1 MAIEFLPKQK
11 ECLDSLGLDSTA
23 EVVLFGGAAGGAKSF
38 TGCAWQIMRRLKY
51 PGTRGLIGRSKLD
64 TLKKTTLKTFFEVA
78 GLFGLVANKHYQFN
92 AQSNVITFSN
102 GSEIILKDLFSYP
115 SDPSFDSLG
124 SLEITDSFLDECSQ
138 ISKKAVDI
146 VRSRIRFKLTQYNL
160 SPKILLTCNPS
171 KGWLYNEFFAP
182 FRAGQLP
189 EHLVFIQSRVTDN
202 PHLPPTYADT
212 LARLPEVD
220 RKRLLEGDWDFD
232 ETLDAL
238 FTTDDL
244 LRCFR
249 TANETGELYIT
260 ADVARLGK
268 DRTVIALWRG
278 LSLIQITELRKKKI
292 DETAA
297 VIREIADYH
306 KVKLSNVIADADGL
320 GAGLVDVLKCREF
333 RNGSRATK
341 PERFVNLKAECFFK
355 LAELIELN
363 RITFPIQ
370 HRDTIV
376 KELDLI
382 RRKNPEG
389 DGKLAVTGK
398 EEIQRTHGMS
408 PDYAD
413 AVAMRMFFELFP
425 NYGRYSYA

>member
-1 MAIEFLPKQK
+1 MITFLPKQK
-11 ECLDSLGLDSTA
+11 DCLNALGLDSPA

-38 TGCAWQIMRRLKY
+38 TGCAWQIQRRLKY

-78 GLFGLVANKHYQFN
+78 GMFGLIANKHYQFN

-102 GSEIILKDLFSYP
+102 GSEIILKDLFAYP
-115 SDPSFDSLG
+115 SDPSFDQLG
-124 SLEITDSFLDECSQ
+124 SLEITDGFLDECSQ
-138 ISKKAVDI
+138 LSKKAVDI
-146 VRSRIRFKLTQYNL
+146 VRSRMRYKLNQYNL
-160 SPKILLTCNPS
+160 KPKILLTCNPS

-189 EHLVFIQSRVTDN
+189 PHLVFIQSRVTDN
-202 PHLPPTYADT
+202 PHLPPTYAET
-212 LARLPEVD
+212 LARLPEID
-220 RKRLLEGDWDFD
+220 RKRLLEGDWDYD
-232 ETLDAL
+232 ESLDAL

-244 LRCFR
+244 LRCFK
-249 TANETGELYIT
+249 TAESTGELFIT

-268 DRTVIALWRG
+268 DRTVIGLWRG

-297 VIREIADYH
+297 IIREMADFS

-320 GAGLVDVLKCREF
+320 GAGLVDILKCREF

-363 RITFPIQ
+363 RMTFPQ
-370 HRDTIV
+370 NHRDVIV
-376 KELDLI
+376 RELDLM
-382 RRKNPEG
+382 RRKNPDG

-398 EEIQRTHGMS
+398 EEIARVHGIS

-413 AVAMRMFFELFP
+413 MIAMRMFFELFP

>member
-1 MAIEFLPKQK
+1 MVTFLPKQI
-11 ECLDSLGLDSTA
+11 ECLNALGLDSPA

-38 TGCAWQIMRRLKY
+38 TGCAWQIQRRLKY

-78 GLFGLVANKHYQFN
+78 QLFGLRANEHYQFN
-92 AQSNVITFSN
+92 AQSNVITFYN
-102 GSEIILKDLFSYP
+102 GSEIILKDLFAYP

-124 SLEITDSFLDECSQ
+124 SLEISDAFIDECSQ
-138 ISKKAVDI
+138 VSKKAVDI
-146 VRSRIRFKLTQYNL
+146 VRSRIRYKLTQYNL
-160 SPKILLTCNPS
+160 SPKTLLTCNPS
-171 KGWLYNEFFAP
+171 KGWLYNEIYAP
-182 FRAGQLP
+182 WRAQNLP
-189 EHLVFIQSRVTDN
+189 EFISFIPSRVTDN
-202 PHLPPTYADT
+202 PHLPATYAET
-212 LARLPEVD
+212 LARLPEID
-220 RKRLLEGDWDFD
+220 RKRLLEGDWDYD
-232 ETLDAL
+232 ETADAL
-238 FTTDDL
+238 FITDDI
-244 LRCFR
+244 LRAFR
-249 TANETGELYIT
+249 DPQTDGELYIT

-278 LSLIQITELRKKKI
+278 LSLIHITELRKKKI

-297 VIREIADYH
+297 VIRAMADHH
-306 KVKLSNVIADADGL
+306 KVKLSNVLADADGL

-355 LAELIELN
+355 LAEFIELN
-363 RITFPIQ
+363 RMVFPQ
-370 HRDTIV
+370 GHRDTIV

-382 RRKNPEG
+382 RRKNPDG

-413 AVAMRMFFELFP
+413 AIAMRMFFELFP

>member
-1 MAIEFLPKQK
+1 MVEFLPKQI
-11 ECLDSLGLDSTA
+11 ECLNALGLDSPA

-38 TGCAWQIMRRLKY
+38 TGCAWQIQRRLKY
-51 PGTRGLIGRSKLD
+51 PKTRGLIGRSKLD

-78 GLFGLVANKHYQFN
+78 HLFGLRANEHYQFN
-92 AQSNVITFSN
+92 AQSNVINFYN
-102 GSEIILKDLFSYP
+102 GSEIILKDLFAYP

-124 SLEITDSFLDECSQ
+124 SLEITDAFIDECSQ
-138 ISKKAVDI
+138 VSKKAVDI
-146 VRSRIRFKLTQYNL
+146 VRSRIRFKLREFNL
-160 SPKILLTCNPS
+160 SPKTLLTCNPS
-171 KGWLYNEFFAP
+171 KGWLYNEIYAP
-182 FRAGQLP
+182 WRAQNLP
-189 EHLVFIQSRVTDN
+189 SFIQFIPSRVTDN
-202 PHLPPTYADT
+202 PHLPPSYAET
-212 LARLPEVD
+212 LARLPEID
-220 RKRLLEGDWDFD
+220 RKRLLDGDWDYD
-232 ETLDAL
+232 ETADAL
-238 FTTDDL
+238 FLTDDI
-244 LRCFR
+244 LRAFR
-249 TANETGELYIT
+249 EPQSDGELFIT
-260 ADVARLGK
+260 ADIARLGK

-278 LSLIQITELRKKKI
+278 LSLIHITELRKKKI

-297 VIREIADYH
+297 VIRSMADHH
-306 KVKLSNVIADADGL
+306 KVKLSNVLADADGL
-320 GAGLVDVLKCREF
+320 GAGLVDVLRCREF

-355 LAELIELN
+355 LAEYIELN
-363 RITFPIQ
+363 RVILPNA

-382 RRKNPEG
+382 RRKNPDG

-413 AVAMRMFFELFP
+413 AIAMRMFFELFP

>member
-1 MAIEFLPKQK
+1 MVEFLPKQI
-11 ECLDSLGLDSTA
+11 ECLNALGLDSPA

-38 TGCAWQIMRRLKY
+38 TGCAWQIQRRLKY

-92 AQSNVITFSN
+92 AQSNVISFYN
-102 GSEIILKDLFSYP
+102 GSEIILKDLFAYP

-146 VRSRIRFKLTQYNL
+146 VRSRIRYKLTQYNL
-160 SPKILLTCNPS
+160 TPKTLLTCNPS
-171 KGWLYNEFFAP
+171 KGWLYNEIYAP
-182 FRAGQLP
+182 WRAQNLP
-189 EHLVFIQSRVTDN
+189 AFIQFIPSRVADN
-202 PHLPPTYADT
+202 PHLPPSYAET

-220 RKRLLEGDWDFD
+220 RKRLLEGDWDYD
-232 ETLDAL
+232 ETADAL
-238 FTTDDL
+238 FLTDDI
-244 LRCFR
+244 LRAFR
-249 TANETGELYIT
+249 DPQNEGELFIT

-278 LSLIQITELRKKKI
+278 LSLIHITELRKKRI

-297 VIREIADYH
+297 VIRSIADHH
-306 KVKLSNVIADADGL
+306 KVKLSNTLADADGL

-333 RNGSRATK
+333 RNGARATK

-355 LAELIELN
+355 LAEYIELN
-363 RITFPIQ
+363 RVIFPQ
-370 HRDTIV
+370 GHRDTIV

-382 RRKNPEG
+382 RRKNPDG

-413 AVAMRMFFELFP
+413 AIAMRMFFELFP

>member
-1 MAIEFLPKQK
+1 MVEFLPKQI
-11 ECLDSLGLDSTA
+11 ECLNALGLDSSA

-38 TGCAWQIMRRLKY
+38 TGCAWQIQRRLKY

-92 AQSNVITFSN
+92 AQSNVISFYN
-102 GSEIILKDLFSYP
+102 GSEIILKDLFAYP

-146 VRSRIRFKLTQYNL
+146 VRSRIRYKLTQYNL
-160 SPKILLTCNPS
+160 TPKTLLTCNPS
-171 KGWLYNEFFAP
+171 KGWLYNEIYAP
-182 FRAGQLP
+182 WRAQNLP
-189 EHLVFIQSRVTDN
+189 AFIQFIPSRVADN
-202 PHLPPTYADT
+202 PHLPPSYAET

-220 RKRLLEGDWDFD
+220 RKRLLEGDWDYD
-232 ETLDAL
+232 ETADAL
-238 FTTDDL
+238 FLTDDI
-244 LRCFR
+244 LRAFR
-249 TANETGELYIT
+249 EPQNEGELFIT

-278 LSLIQITELRKKKI
+278 LSLIHITELRKKRI

-297 VIREIADYH
+297 VIRSLADHH
-306 KVKLSNVIADADGL
+306 KVKLSNTLADADGL

-333 RNGSRATK
+333 RNGARATK

-355 LAELIELN
+355 LAEYIELN
-363 RITFPIQ
+363 RVIFPQ
-370 HRDTIV
+370 GHRDTIV

-382 RRKNPEG
+382 RRKNPDG

-413 AVAMRMFFELFP
+413 AIAMRMFFELFP

>member
-1 MAIEFLPKQK
+1 MVTFLPKQI
-11 ECLDSLGLDSTA
+11 ECLNALGLDSPA

-38 TGCAWQIMRRLKY
+38 TGCAWQIQRRLKY

-78 GLFGLVANKHYQFN
+78 QLFGLRANEHYQFN
-92 AQSNVITFSN
+92 AQSNVITFYN
-102 GSEIILKDLFSYP
+102 GSEIILKDLFAYP

-146 VRSRIRFKLTQYNL
+146 VRSRIRYKLTQYNL
-160 SPKILLTCNPS
+160 SPKTLLTCNPS
-171 KGWLYNEFFAP
+171 KGWLYNEIYAP
-182 FRAGQLP
+182 WRAQNLP
-189 EHLVFIQSRVTDN
+189 EFISFIPSRVTDN
-202 PHLPPTYADT
+202 PHLPATYAET
-212 LARLPEVD
+212 LARLPEID
-220 RKRLLEGDWDFD
+220 RKRLLEGDWDYD
-232 ETLDAL
+232 ETADAL
-238 FTTDDL
+238 FITDDI
-244 LRCFR
+244 LRAFR
-249 TANETGELYIT
+249 DPQTDGELYIT

-278 LSLIQITELRKKKI
+278 LSLIHITELRKKKI

-297 VIREIADYH
+297 VIRAMADHH
-306 KVKLSNVIADADGL
+306 KVKLSNVLADADGL

-355 LAELIELN
+355 LAEFIELN
-363 RITFPIQ
+363 RMVFPQ
-370 HRDTIV
+370 GHRDTIV

-382 RRKNPEG
+382 RRKNPDG

-413 AVAMRMFFELFP
+413 AIAMRMFFELFP

>member
-1 MAIEFLPKQK
+1 MVTFLPKQI
-11 ECLDSLGLDSTA
+11 ECLNALGLDSPA

-38 TGCAWQIMRRLKY
+38 TGCAWQIQRRLKY

-92 AQSNVITFSN
+92 AQSNVISFYN
-102 GSEIILKDLFSYP
+102 GSEIILKDLFAYP

-124 SLEITDSFLDECSQ
+124 SLEITDAFIDECSQ
-138 ISKKAVDI
+138 VSKKAVDI
-146 VRSRIRFKLTQYNL
+146 VRSRIRYKLREFNL
-160 SPKILLTCNPS
+160 NPKTLLTCNPS
-171 KGWLYNEFFAP
+171 KGWLYNEIYAP
-182 FRAGQLP
+182 WRAQNLP
-189 EHLVFIQSRVTDN
+189 SFIQFIPSRVSDN
-202 PHLPPTYADT
+202 PHLPPTYAET
-212 LARLPEVD
+212 LARLPEID
-220 RKRLLEGDWDFD
+220 RKRLLEGDWDYD
-232 ETLDAL
+232 ETADAL
-238 FTTDDL
+238 FLTDDV
-244 LRCFR
+244 LRAFR
-249 TANETGELYIT
+249 EPQNEGELFIT

-278 LSLIQITELRKKKI
+278 LSLIHITELRKKRI

-297 VIREIADYH
+297 VIRSLADHH
-306 KVKLSNVIADADGL
+306 KVKLSNTLADADGL

-333 RNGSRATK
+333 RNGARATK

-355 LAELIELN
+355 LAEYIELN
-363 RITFPIQ
+363 RVIFPQ
-370 HRDTIV
+370 GHRDVIV

-382 RRKNPEG
+382 RRKNPDG

-413 AVAMRMFFELFP
+413 AIAMRMFFELFP

>member
-268 DRTVIALWRG
+268 DRTV
-278 LSLIQITELRKKKI
+278 
-292 DETAA
+292 
-297 VIREIADYH
+297 
-306 KVKLSNVIADADGL
+306 
-320 GAGLVDVLKCREF
+320 DVLKCREF

-389 DGKLAVTGK
+389 DGKLAVTG
-398 EEIQRTHGMS
+398 
-408 PDYAD
+408 
-413 AVAMRMFFELFP
+413 
-425 NYGRYSYA
+425 RYSYA

>member
-1 MAIEFLPKQK
+1 MVTFLPKQI
-11 ECLDSLGLDSTA
+11 ECLNALGLDSPA

-38 TGCAWQIMRRLKY
+38 TGCAWQIQRRLKY

-78 GLFGLVANKHYQFN
+78 QLFGLRANEHYQFN
-92 AQSNVITFSN
+92 AQSNVITFYN
-102 GSEIILKDLFSYP
+102 GSEIILKDLFAYP

-124 SLEITDSFLDECSQ
+124 SLEISDAFIDECSQ
-138 ISKKAVDI
+138 VSKKAVDI
-146 VRSRIRFKLTQYNL
+146 VRSRIRYKLTQYNL
-160 SPKILLTCNPS
+160 SPKTLLTCNPS
-171 KGWLYNEFFAP
+171 KGWLYNEIYAP
-182 FRAGQLP
+182 WRAQNLP
-189 EHLVFIQSRVTDN
+189 EFISFIPSRVTDN
-202 PHLPPTYADT
+202 PHLPPTYAET
-212 LARLPEVD
+212 LARLPEID
-220 RKRLLEGDWDFD
+220 RKRLLEGDWDYD
-232 ETLDAL
+232 ETADAL
-238 FTTDDL
+238 FITDDI
-244 LRCFR
+244 LRAFR
-249 TANETGELYIT
+249 DPQTDGELYIT

-278 LSLIQITELRKKKI
+278 LSLIHITELRKKKI

-297 VIREIADYH
+297 VIRAMADHH
-306 KVKLSNVIADADGL
+306 KVKLSNVLADADGL

-355 LAELIELN
+355 LAEFIELN
-363 RITFPIQ
+363 RMVFPQ
-370 HRDTIV
+370 GHRDTIV

-382 RRKNPEG
+382 RRKNPDG

-413 AVAMRMFFELFP
+413 AIAMRMFFELFP

>member
-1 MAIEFLPKQK
+1 MVTFLPKQI
-11 ECLDSLGLDSTA
+11 ECLNALGLDSPA

-38 TGCAWQIMRRLKY
+38 TGCAWQIQRRLKY

-78 GLFGLVANKHYQFN
+78 QLFGLRANEHYQFN
-92 AQSNVITFSN
+92 AQSNVITFYN
-102 GSEIILKDLFSYP
+102 GSEIILKDLFAYP

-124 SLEITDSFLDECSQ
+124 SLEISDAFIDECSQ
-138 ISKKAVDI
+138 VSKKAVDI
-146 VRSRIRFKLTQYNL
+146 VRSRIRYKLTQYNL
-160 SPKILLTCNPS
+160 SPKTLLTCNPS
-171 KGWLYNEFFAP
+171 KGWLYNEIYAP
-182 FRAGQLP
+182 WRAQNLP
-189 EHLVFIQSRVTDN
+189 EFISFIPSRVTDN
-202 PHLPPTYADT
+202 PHLPPTYAET
-212 LARLPEVD
+212 LARLPEID
-220 RKRLLEGDWDFD
+220 RKRLLEGDWDYD
-232 ETLDAL
+232 ETADAL
-238 FTTDDL
+238 FITDDI
-244 LRCFR
+244 LRAFR
-249 TANETGELYIT
+249 DPQTDGELYIT

-278 LSLIQITELRKKKI
+278 LSLIHITELRKKKI
-292 DETAA
+292 DETAS
-297 VIREIADYH
+297 VIRQLADFN

-355 LAELIELN
+355 LAEFIELN
-363 RITFPIQ
+363 RMVFPQ
-370 HRDTIV
+370 GHRDTIV

-382 RRKNPEG
+382 RRKNPDG

-413 AVAMRMFFELFP
+413 AIAMRMFFELFP

>member
-1 MAIEFLPKQK
+1 MPIEFLPKQLAA
-11 ECLDSLGLDSTA
+11 LDSLGLDSPA

-78 GLFGLVANKHYQFN
+78 GLFGLLANKHYQFN

-124 SLEITDSFLDECSQ
+124 SLEITDSFIDECSQ
-138 ISKKAVDI
+138 VSKKAIDI
-146 VRSRIRFKLTQYNL
+146 VRSRIRYKLTQFNL
-160 SPKILLTCNPS
+160 SPKTLLTCNPS

-182 FRAGQLP
+182 FRSDNLP
-189 EHLVFIQSRVTDN
+189 PHLVFIQSRVADN
-202 PHLPPTYADT
+202 PHLPATYAET

-232 ETLDAL
+232 ETLDSL

-249 TANETGELYIT
+249 PAEQTGELYIT
-260 ADVARLGK
+260 ADIARLGK

-292 DETAA
+292 DETAS
-297 VIREIADYH
+297 VIREMADYH

-355 LAELIELN
+355 LAEMIELN
-363 RITFPIQ
+363 RIILPVA
-370 HRDTIV
+370 HRDVIM
-376 KELDLI
+376 KELDLM
-382 RRKNPEG
+382 RRKNPDG

-398 EEIQRTHGMS
+398 EEIARTHGMS

>member
-1 MAIEFLPKQK
+1 MVTFLPKQI
-11 ECLDSLGLDSTA
+11 ECLNALGLDSPA

-38 TGCAWQIMRRLKY
+38 TGCAWQIQRRLKY

-78 GLFGLVANKHYQFN
+78 QLFGLRANEHYQFN
-92 AQSNVITFSN
+92 AQSNVITFYN
-102 GSEIILKDLFSYP
+102 GSEIILKDLFAYP

-124 SLEITDSFLDECSQ
+124 SLEISDAFIDECSQ
-138 ISKKAVDI
+138 VSKKAVDI
-146 VRSRIRFKLTQYNL
+146 VRSRIRYKLTQYNL
-160 SPKILLTCNPS
+160 SPKTLLTCNPS
-171 KGWLYNEFFAP
+171 KGWLYNEIYAP
-182 FRAGQLP
+182 WRAQNLP
-189 EHLVFIQSRVTDN
+189 EFICFIPSRVTDN
-202 PHLPPTYADT
+202 PHLPATYAET
-212 LARLPEVD
+212 LARLPEID
-220 RKRLLEGDWDFD
+220 RKRLLEGDWDYD
-232 ETLDAL
+232 ETADAL
-238 FTTDDL
+238 FITDDI
-244 LRCFR
+244 LRAFR
-249 TANETGELYIT
+249 DPQTDGELYIT

-278 LSLIQITELRKKKI
+278 LSLIHITELRKKKI

-297 VIREIADYH
+297 VIRAMADHH
-306 KVKLSNVIADADGL
+306 KVKLSNVLADADGL

-355 LAELIELN
+355 LAEFIELN
-363 RITFPIQ
+363 RMVFPQ
-370 HRDTIV
+370 GHRDTIV

-382 RRKNPEG
+382 RRKNPDG

-413 AVAMRMFFELFP
+413 AIAMRMFFELFP